1 MNHDR
6 PSHPCD
12 LVGECNC
19 RHLCRSA
26 IHYSCEPRSLG
37 AVPAR
42 VANDGHPYDNLLS
55 QRTMMEEALSMLP
68 VPVTFLRPGWF
79 LENASGDVAPARAT
93 GVIDSF
99 LTPLDKHFPMV
110 ATQDV
115 GRVAAKLIQE
125 NWSGKRVVELEG
137 PRRVSPNDLAAAFE
151 KTLGT
156 PVRAEIVPHEAW
168 EDLFRSQGMKNPRPR
183 IRMLD
188 GFNEGWIDFHDRGAK
203 AIKGRSQRRR
213 GDCVTR
219 PWRSGLIPP
228 ERSMDRITTGNRH
241 RCLHRLSV
249 APLVKAV
256 ASSRYGIKEPIC

>member
-1 MNHDR
+1 
-6 PSHPCD
+6 
-12 LVGECNC
+12 
-19 RHLCRSA
+19 
-26 IHYSCEPRSLG
+26 
-37 AVPAR
+37 
-42 VANDGHPYDNLLS
+42 
-55 QRTMMEEALSMLP
+55 MLP
-68 VPVTFLRPGWF
+68 MPVTFLRPGWF
-79 LENASGDVAPARAT
+79 LENASRDVAPARAT

-99 LTPLDKHFPMV
+99 LMPLDKHFPMV

-203 AIKGRSQRRR
+203 AIKGRVSAEE
-213 GDCVTR
+213 VIA
-219 PWRSGLIPP
+219 S
-228 ERSMDRITTGNRH
+228 
-241 RCLHRLSV
+241 
-249 APLVKAV
+249 LVHGEA
-256 ASSRYGIKEPIC
+256 A